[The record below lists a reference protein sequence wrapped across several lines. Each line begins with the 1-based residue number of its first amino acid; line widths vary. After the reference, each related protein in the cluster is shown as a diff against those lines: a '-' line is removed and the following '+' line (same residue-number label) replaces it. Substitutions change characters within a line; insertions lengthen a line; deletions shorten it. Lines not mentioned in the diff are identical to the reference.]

1 MGEKCKVFPQA
12 ALLDV
17 KPNHFVNG
25 CYRSYYEH
33 PCMFLFKKKFF
44 YFILSDL
51 VMFNPLVLLNWESH
65 LLSSRSKVTK
75 EHQLCDRLFFT

>member
-1 MGEKCKVFPQA
+1 MHVSF
-12 ALLDV
+12 
-17 KPNHFVNG
+17 
-25 CYRSYYEH
+25 
-33 PCMFLFKKKFF
+33 FKKKIF

-75 EHQLCDRLFFT
+75 EHQLCDRLFFTEIC